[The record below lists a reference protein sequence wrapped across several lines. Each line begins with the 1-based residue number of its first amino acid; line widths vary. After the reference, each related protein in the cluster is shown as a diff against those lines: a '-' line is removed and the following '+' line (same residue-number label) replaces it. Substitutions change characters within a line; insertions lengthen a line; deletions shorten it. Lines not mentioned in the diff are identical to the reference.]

1 MAAADHD
8 LYVAQTV
15 DYDDGSLAR
24 TSARPSPRVL
34 RFKLADGL
42 WVQSNSL
49 AVANPAADR
58 VSVWSIRALA
68 IDESR
73 R

>member
-1 MAAADHD
+1 M
-8 LYVAQTV
+8 AQTV

-34 RFKLADGL
+34 RFKLEDGL
-42 WVQSNSL
+42 WVQSDSL
-49 AVANPAADR
+49 AIANPGADR
-58 VSVWSIRALA
+58 VSIRSIRALA